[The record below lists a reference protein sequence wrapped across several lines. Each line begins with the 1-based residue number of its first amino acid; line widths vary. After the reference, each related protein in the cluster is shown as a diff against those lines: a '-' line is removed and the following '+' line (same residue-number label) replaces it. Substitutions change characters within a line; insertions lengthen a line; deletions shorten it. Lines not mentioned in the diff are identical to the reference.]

1 MQMMIADSDRGVGIL
16 SSIGKLSVKI
26 GTRIRLVDLMNIAY
40 IRACRDYVDIAMAS
54 GEMLHTKEQITR
66 LENDL
71 PAYLFAR
78 VHRSYIV
85 NTEYIQEIRVRQNDY
100 DLVLNTG
107 TVITSGSN
115 YRKQIRERFVTVRDN
130 GLVVRA
136 VPAAGHGSP
145 VGLRSIS
152 GHHDRKQDDLRIR
165 VCSPGDEQSLALLG
179 QATYIET
186 HAGIQA
192 WSDILEHCASRHS
205 PGFYRAWLE
214 DRQTRIW
221 MLETESTATPV
232 GYLALTP
239 ADPSLAG
246 SRDDDL
252 EIQRMYLLERY
263 HDPDADARLLA
274 EAVRHAE
281 DNSCR
286 RLLTLAHE
294 KNTSHLEFYGRA
306 GFRTQC
312 EYQARIGSGEYRDL
326 VLGLEV

>member
-115 YRKQIRERFVTVRDN
+115 YRKQIREI
-130 GLVVRA
+130 GRA
-136 VPAAGHGSP
+136 
-145 VGLRSIS
+145 
-152 GHHDRKQDDLRIR
+152 
-165 VCSPGDEQSLALLG
+165 
-179 QATYIET
+179 
-186 HAGIQA
+186 
-192 WSDILEHCASRHS
+192 
-205 PGFYRAWLE
+205 
-214 DRQTRIW
+214 
-221 MLETESTATPV
+221 
-232 GYLALTP
+232 
-239 ADPSLAG
+239 
-246 SRDDDL
+246 
-252 EIQRMYLLERY
+252 
-263 HDPDADARLLA
+263 
-274 EAVRHAE
+274 
-281 DNSCR
+281 SCR
-286 RLLTLAHE
+286 ER
-294 KNTSHLEFYGRA
+294 
-306 GFRTQC
+306 
-312 EYQARIGSGEYRDL
+312 
-326 VLGLEV
+326 V